1 MPPMFDKPGRTL
13 PVLGSEIVDSRHGL
27 YVEVIYV
34 EVLCEVFLLGGN
46 VLVGWLLVSYT
57 NRVF

>member
-1 MPPMFDKPGRTL
+1 MFQCPQRFDKSGRSL
-13 PVLGSEIVDSRHGL
+13 PVLGSETDDSRHGL

-46 VLVGWLLVSYT
+46 VLVGWLLV
-57 NRVF
+57 